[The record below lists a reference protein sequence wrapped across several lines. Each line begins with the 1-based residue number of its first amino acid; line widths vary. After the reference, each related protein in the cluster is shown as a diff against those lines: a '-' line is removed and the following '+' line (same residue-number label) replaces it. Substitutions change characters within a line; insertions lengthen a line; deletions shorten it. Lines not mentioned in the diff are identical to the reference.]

1 MPSYVSS
8 QAGGMRIGPLAFAW
22 WTAPL
27 AAALCA
33 IGIALGHWQSGRA
46 AEKREI
52 SERLAG
58 YERVSAIRLDA
69 QPVAAENYVWRKV
82 EARGEFD
89 AQRSLFLAN
98 RPYRGRSG
106 YYVVTPLRIDG
117 GGRYVLVLRG
127 WLAAGNGPP
136 AIGASSGTHV
146 VRGLAVPRAPRA
158 YEAGSAQP
166 GDRVRQNIDL
176 AAFEAESGLPLHPF
190 LIEQRGVSDEGLIQD
205 WPARDALLD
214 KHRIYAGQ
222 WYALA
227 ALSIFIFFVLSFR
240 HGRRPADA

>member
-1 MPSYVSS
+1 
-8 QAGGMRIGPLAFAW
+8 MRIGPLAFAW
-22 WTAPL
+22 WTVPV

-46 AEKREI
+46 EEKREI

-58 YERVSAIRLDA
+58 YEHVSAIRLDA

-82 EARGEFD
+82 EAHGEFD
-89 AQRSLFLAN
+89 AQRSLYLAN
-98 RPYRGRSG
+98 RLYRGRTG

-127 WLAAGNGPP
+127 WLPAGNAPP
-136 AIGASSGTHV
+136 AIGATPGTRV
-146 VRGLAVPRAPRA
+146 LQGLAVPRAPRA
-158 YEAGSAQP
+158 YETGSAQP
-166 GDRVRQNIDL
+166 GGRVRQNIDL
-176 AAFEAESGLPLHPF
+176 AAFEAESGLALQPF
-190 LIEQRGVSDEGLIQD
+190 FIEQRGVSDEGLIQD

-214 KHRIYAGQ
+214 QHRVYAGQ

-227 ALSIFIFFVLSFR
+227 ALSIVIFFVLSFR

>member
-1 MPSYVSS
+1 
-8 QAGGMRIGPLAFAW
+8 MRIGPLAFAW
-22 WTAPL
+22 WTAPV

-52 SERLAG
+52 AERLAG
-58 YERVSAIRLDA
+58 YERVSAILLDA
-69 QPVAAENYVWRKV
+69 QPVAAENHVWRKV

-89 AQRSLFLAN
+89 AQRTLFLAN
-98 RPYRGRSG
+98 RLYRGRSG

-117 GGRYVLVLRG
+117 GGRHVLVLRG
-127 WLAAGNGPP
+127 WLPAGNAPP
-136 AIGASSGTHV
+136 AIGLSPGTRV
-146 VRGLAVPRAPRA
+146 ARGLAVPRAPRA
-158 YEAGSAQP
+158 FETGNAQP

-176 AAFEAESGLPLHPF
+176 AAFEAESGLALHPF
-190 LIEQRGVSDEGLIQD
+190 FIEQRGVNDEGLNQD

-227 ALSIFIFFVLSFR
+227 ALSMVIFFVLSFR

>member
-1 MPSYVSS
+1 MK
-8 QAGGMRIGPLAFAW
+8 IGPLAFVW
-22 WTAPL
+22 WTAPV

-58 YERVSAIRLDA
+58 YERVSAIPLEA

-82 EARGEFD
+82 EVHGVFD
-89 AQRSLFLAN
+89 AQRTLFLAN
-98 RPYRGRSG
+98 RLYRGRSG

-127 WLAAGNGPP
+127 WLPAGNAPP
-136 AIGASSGTHV
+136 AIGASPATHV

-158 YEAGSAQP
+158 FETGNAQH
-166 GDRVRQNIDL
+166 GERVRQNIDL
-176 AAFEAESGLPLHPF
+176 AAFEAESGLPLQPF
-190 LIEQRGVSDEGLIQD
+190 FIEQRGVSDEGLMQD

-214 KHRIYAGQ
+214 QHRVYAGQ

-227 ALSIFIFFVLSFR
+227 ALSIVIFVVLSFR
-240 HGRRPADA
+240 HGRQPADA

>member
-1 MPSYVSS
+1 
-8 QAGGMRIGPLAFAW
+8 MRIGPLAFAW
-22 WTAPL
+22 WTAPV

-33 IGIALGHWQSGRA
+33 IGISLGHWQSGRA

-52 SERLAG
+52 AERLAG
-58 YERVSAIRLDA
+58 YERVPAIRLDA

-82 EARGEFD
+82 EAHGEFD
-89 AQRSLFLAN
+89 AQRTLFLAN
-98 RPYRGRSG
+98 RLYRGRSG
-106 YYVVTPLRIDG
+106 YYAVTPLRIDG

-127 WLAAGNGPP
+127 WLPAGNAPP
-136 AIGASSGTHV
+136 AIGASSGTRV
-146 VRGLAVPRAPRA
+146 VRGLAVPRAPQA
-158 YEAGSAQP
+158 YETGNAQP
-166 GDRVRQNIDL
+166 GERVRQNIDL
-176 AAFEAESGLPLHPF
+176 AAFEAESGLALHGF

-227 ALSIFIFFVLSFR
+227 ALSVVIFFVLGFR

>member
-1 MPSYVSS
+1 MSSCVSS
-8 QAGGMRIGPLAFAW
+8 HARGMRIGPLAFAW
-22 WTAPL
+22 WTAPV

-33 IGIALGHWQSGRA
+33 SAIALGHWQSGRA

-58 YERVSAIRLDA
+58 YERMSAIRLDA

-89 AQRSLFLAN
+89 AQRSLYLAN
-98 RPYRGRSG
+98 RLYRGRSG

-117 GGRYVLVLRG
+117 GDRYVLVLRG
-127 WLAAGNGPP
+127 WLPAGTAPP
-136 AIGASSGTHV
+136 AIGGSAGTRV

-158 YEAGSAQP
+158 FETGSAQP
-166 GDRVRQNIDL
+166 GDPVRQNIDL
-176 AAFEAESGLPLHPF
+176 AAFEAESGLHLQPF
-190 LIEQRGVSDEGLIQD
+190 FIEQRGVSDEGLIQD

-214 KHRIYAGQ
+214 KHRIYSGQ

-227 ALSIFIFFVLSFR
+227 ALSIAIFLVLSFR

>member
-1 MPSYVSS
+1 MASYVSS
-8 QAGGMRIGPLAFAW
+8 QAGGMRIGPLPFAW

-146 VRGLAVPRAPRA
+146 VRGLAGPPAPRA
-158 YEAGSAQP
+158 YEAGGAQP
-166 GDRVRQNIDL
+166 GGPGRHNIDL
-176 AAFEAESGLPLHPF
+176 AAVEAG
-190 LIEQRGVSDEGLIQD
+190 
-205 WPARDALLD
+205 
-214 KHRIYAGQ
+214 
-222 WYALA
+222 
-227 ALSIFIFFVLSFR
+227 
-240 HGRRPADA
+240 

>member
-1 MPSYVSS
+1 
-8 QAGGMRIGPLAFAW
+8 MRIGPLAFAW
-22 WTAPL
+22 WTAPV

-33 IGIALGHWQSGRA
+33 VGIALGHWQSGRA

-58 YERVSAIRLDA
+58 YERMSAIRLDA

-82 EARGEFD
+82 EAQGEFD

-98 RPYRGRSG
+98 RLYRGRTG
-106 YYVVTPLRIDG
+106 YYVVTPLRING

-127 WLAAGNGPP
+127 WLPAGNAPP
-136 AIGASSGTHV
+136 AIGASPGTRV
-146 VRGLAVPRAPRA
+146 VRGLAVARAPRA
-158 YEAGSAQP
+158 YETGSAQP

-176 AAFEAESGLPLHPF
+176 AAFEAESGLALQPF
-190 LIEQRGVSDEGLIQD
+190 FIEQRGVGDEGLIQD

-214 KHRIYAGQ
+214 KHRVYAGQ

-227 ALSIFIFFVLSFR
+227 ALSIVIFFVLSFR